1 MRIVITS
8 ATENET
14 LAAKTAMENHE
25 VRGHELVFHCSG
37 VGMLASAVSLTR
49 MVYEYKPCLVIQAGI
64 AGCFDEKAALAEVV
78 AVGDEQLADTGVF
91 DNGEWKDLFD
101 LGFDNGNAP
110 PFLNRRLPNPW
121 LKELTKNLQGIRVVS
136 GVTVNQVTTGQAVIE
151 GIRKKYDPFTESME
165 GAALHYVC
173 LTANVP
179 FLQLRSLSNY
189 IGQRD
194 KSKWRIGPSIQSL
207 NTTLVKFLKAL

>member
-8 ATENET
+8 ATEKET
-14 LAAKTAMENHE
+14 LAAKEAMANHPLKDH
-25 VRGHELVFHCSG
+25 GLVFHYSG

-49 MVYEYKPCLVIQAGI
+49 MVHDQRPGLVIQAGI
-64 AGCFDEKAALAEVV
+64 AGCFNENAALAEVV
-78 AVGDEQLADTGVF
+78 AVGDEQLADTGVLE
-91 DNGEWKDLFD
+91 NGGWKDLFD
-101 LGFDNGNAP
+101 LGFDHENAR

-121 LKELTKNLQGIRVVS
+121 LNDLIKNLPGIRTVS
-136 GVTVNQVTTGQAVIE
+136 GVTVNQVSTNQEAIAR
-151 GIRKKYDPFTESME
+151 IREKYDPFTESME

-189 IGQRD
+189 TGERD
-194 KSKWRIGPSIQSL
+194 KAKWLIAPAVESL
-207 NTTLVKFLKAL
+207 NRTLVGFLKVL